1 MAWEMGL
8 EAETDYL
15 PDRMP
20 ETAKP
25 IEPKLL
31 IAVPFYKNEQLV
43 APLLESLIACAG
55 DLAAINAEVVLFDD
69 SPGYAPLA
77 EALQAILPR
86 AQAAFACRLVRH
98 ERNLGFVR
106 TMNTAID
113 EAVARRLDVLLL
125 NSDTIV
131 HPGAF
136 PEMLR
141 IAALDPM
148 IGFVNP
154 RSDNATLAT
163 LPIAHR
169 ASPLDGA
176 FDAAPYTALA
186 ARLPEM
192 SYVPTAVGFCMLI
205 RWHILAEFGGLDPV
219 FGAGYNEEN
228 DLVMRAGRCGYRAAL
243 ANRAFVRHL
252 GEASFSIA
260 DISKAV
266 LEPANRAILDA
277 RYPEYG
283 AITSAHFV
291 SPETRAEWL
300 LGTLIP
306 DAQGRLDLAFDFS
319 SFGPR
324 ANGTFKAG
332 RQLLK
337 SAVEDWHDRFNV
349 FVLCSQEAYDFHGYA
364 ELGVPR
370 CDPHGP
376 ELFAV
381 IFREGQPFDWST
393 IDRLVLKG
401 AVIGSHMLDTISLDC
416 TQLTSPEL
424 FDIWQFALQHGDFF
438 VAPSAQSMRQIGL
451 RFQIPAW
458 VTRMAS
464 HLSLDLDDYRHGAFD
479 ASVTTPQPERGT
491 LLVIGNHFPHKYL
504 VPTANALAAAF
515 PDRKVIALG
524 QTKPGTGT
532 AFNPFALPVLSDA
545 VNLDGINVGH
555 LTDDQIGGF
564 YAEAEAVI
572 FPSHYEGFGI
582 PLLEALAAKR
592 PVFVRPLP
600 VFKELWE
607 SHGRNPNIHFYE
619 TTNDLVQRL
628 QVLPRWQAPLRARP
642 AEGGGRS
649 AREIR
654 SLLEAALLKA
664 DYRIIVERLRAVRV
678 AAKLANKSGKV
689 AELSVQ
695 SGQREL
701 LDQVASFAAVRFE
714 YFARRGLQIGMVYV
728 VSRAI
733 FRMLR
738 PVVKGL
744 RAIRN
749 AVRPGA

>member
-1 MAWEMGL
+1 
-8 EAETDYL
+8 L
-15 PDRMP
+15 PDVAP
-20 ETAKP
+20 ATAIP
-25 IEPKLL
+25 TESKLL
-31 IAVPFYKNEQLV
+31 VAVPFYKNEQLV
-43 APLLESLIACAG
+43 APLLESLILCAA
-55 DLAAINAEVVLFDD
+55 DLADIGAEVVLYDD
-69 SPGYAPLA
+69 SPNYVP
-77 EALQAILPR
+77 LQAALEAILRR
-86 AQAAFACRLVRH
+86 AQAAFACRLVRN
-98 ERNLGFVR
+98 ERNLGFVQ
-106 TMNTAID
+106 TMNAAIG

-148 IGFVNP
+148 IAFVNP

-163 LPIAHR
+163 LPVAHR
-169 ASPLDGA
+169 ASPVDGA

-205 RWHILAEFGGLDPV
+205 RWHIVAEFGGLDPI

-243 ANRAFVRHL
+243 ANQAFVRHR
-252 GEASFSIA
+252 GEASFSLA
-260 DISKAV
+260 EISKTV

-283 AITSAHFV
+283 AVTAAHFV

-306 DAQGRLDLAFDFS
+306 DADGRLDLAFDFS

-337 SAVEDWHDRFNV
+337 SAAEDWHDRFNV
-349 FVLCSQEAYDFHGYA
+349 FVLCSKEAYDFHGYA

-370 CDPHGP
+370 CDPDGP

-381 IFREGQPFDWST
+381 IFREGQPFDWLT
-393 IDRLVLKG
+393 IERLVRKG
-401 AVIGSHMLDTISLDC
+401 AVFGSHMLDTISLDC

-438 VAPSAQSMRQIGL
+438 VAPSEQSMRQIEL
-451 RFQIPAW
+451 RFQIPAR

-464 HLSLDLDDYRHGAFD
+464 HLSLDLDDYRHGAAD
-479 ASVTTPQPERGT
+479 AGAKKPQPGRGT

-515 PDRKVIALG
+515 PKRKVIALG
-524 QTKPGTGT
+524 QSKPGAGT
-532 AFNPFALPVLSDA
+532 EFNPYALPVLNNA
-545 VNLDGINVGH
+545 VNLAGIHVGH
-555 LTDDQIGGF
+555 LTDDQIGAF
-564 YAEAEAVI
+564 YAEADAVI

-582 PLLEALAAKR
+582 PLLEALAANR

-607 SHGRNPNIHFYE
+607 SHARNPNIHFYE
-619 TTNDLVQRL
+619 TTTDLVQRL
-628 QVLPRWQAPLRARP
+628 QAVPRWQAPSAVP
-642 AEGGGRS
+642 AAEDGRRS
-649 AREIR
+649 ANEIR

-664 DYRIIVERLRAVRV
+664 DFRTIAARLRALPSDIAPPAKTGLIPLS
-678 AAKLANKSGKV
+678 AAESA
-689 AELSVQ
+689 ARF
-695 SGQREL
+695 SGQRVEL
-701 LDQVASFAAVRFE
+701 
-714 YFARRGLQIGMVYV
+714 FARWLLSAQWRYAFLRGIYRNVMRPIMRVAGKC
-728 VSRAI
+728 
-733 FRMLR
+733 FRLL
-738 PVVKGL
+738 GL
-744 RAIRN
+744 A
-749 AVRPGA
+749 G